1 MAVHNQNPTLIS
13 FPPPAGFERKL
24 RRYGELI
31 ECRCLRCGFRFIG
44 SVSHKLAAVERIHVC
59 ECDKKKPQRAEVS
72 SCDNRRKLKTLRAH
86 A

>member
-1 MAVHNQNPTLIS
+1 
-13 FPPPAGFERKL
+13 
-24 RRYGELI
+24 
-31 ECRCLRCGFRFIG
+31 
-44 SVSHKLAAVERIHVC
+44 VSHKLAAVERIHVC